1 MGKRT
6 IAAASGAMWGAI
18 LAAGSALASPITTPT
33 PVIRTTIGPIQGFE
47 QSGIANFLGIPYAQP
62 PVGPMRWKAPVA
74 PVPATTTLQTTTF
87 GNFCPQ
93 GLSELSVGGG
103 SEDCLYLNVQAP
115 SAATASSNLPVM
127 FWIHGGGLTTG
138 SGQEYNG
145 SSLVQT
151 GNVIVVTFNYRLGL
165 LGFLAHPALAAED
178 TAHHSSG
185 NYGTQD
191 QQLALAWV
199 RANIAKFGGNP
210 NNITVF
216 GESAGGQSTITQ
228 LVSPTAPKFSR
239 AIIESGAYART
250 YPTQSGAQQAGASF
264 AAGLGCTGTTA
275 AAAVCLRDI
284 PAATL
289 VADAD
294 ASTFNVT
301 IAPNVD
307 GYVLTQQP
315 FAAIAAGAFAKVPVI
330 DGTNHDEYRLF
341 VSEQDLFEEIAGE
354 PVGYTAAGYVDFI
367 SNEGPG
373 YVSQILGQYPLSD
386 YASPNYAV
394 AAVATDY
401 AFSCGAL
408 VLDALLSQHTTV
420 YSYEFN
426 DPNPPNI
433 LLVPDPYMNIQD
445 SHAIELEYLFPQY
458 KNITL
463 NLGPAQFST
472 AQSYLSAGMQAS
484 WTSFAR
490 YGRPFNPRGGAWL
503 PYSVANH
510 NFTSRISPS
519 QRVITG
525 FYDDHQCGF
534 WGPAILAEAGLPP
547 TTPY

>member
-1 MGKRT
+1 MGNLANG
-6 IAAASGAMWGAI
+6 AA
-18 LAAGSALASPITTPT
+18 LAAMLVSAAPAMAEPIYQPT
-33 PVIRTTIGPIQGFE
+33 PVINTTIGPVQGYI
-47 QSGIANFLGIPYAQP
+47 SANISNFLGIPYAQP
-62 PVGPMRWKAPVA
+62 PVGPLRWKAPVA
-74 PVPATTTLQTTTF
+74 PVAATSTLQTTAF

-93 GLSELSVGGG
+93 GLSELSAGGG

-178 TAHHSSG
+178 TVHHSSG
-185 NYGTQD
+185 NYGTMD

-250 YPTQSGAQQAGASF
+250 YPTQTSAQQAGASF
-264 AAGLGCTGTTA
+264 AAGLGCTGSTETTA
-275 AAAVCLRDI
+275 ICLRNI
-284 PAATL
+284 PAAAL
-289 VADAD
+289 VTDSE

-315 FAAIAAGAFAKVPVI
+315 FAAVAAGAFAKVPVI

-341 VSEQDLFEEIAGE
+341 VSETDLFEELAGQQ
-354 PVGYTAAGYVDFI
+354 PGYTAAGYVDFI
-367 SNEGPG
+367 ASEGPG
-373 YVSQILGQYPLSD
+373 YVSQILAQYPLSD
-386 YASPNYAV
+386 YPSPNYAV

-408 VLDALLSQHTTV
+408 VLDALLAEHTTV

-433 LLVPDPYMNIQD
+433 LLPYDPYMNIQD

-472 AQSYLSAGMQAS
+472 AQSYLSAGMQAA

-510 NFTSRISPS
+510 NFTSLISPS

-525 FYDDHQCGF
+525 FYNDHQCGF
-534 WGPAILAEAGLPP
+534 WGPAILAEAGLPS